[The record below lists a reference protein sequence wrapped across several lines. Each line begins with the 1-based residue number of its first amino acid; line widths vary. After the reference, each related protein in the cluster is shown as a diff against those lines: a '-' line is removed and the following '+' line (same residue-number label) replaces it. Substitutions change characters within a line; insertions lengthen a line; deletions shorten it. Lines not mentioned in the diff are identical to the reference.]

1 MKLSK
6 IVELIHGEKVYI
18 SDDSML
24 EKEFKYGFASDLM
37 SDVLSMISSNSDTTL
52 LLTGLA
58 NIQSLRTAEM
68 LDINTVI
75 LVRGKSLNEETL
87 ALGKECNINLITSGL
102 SMFETCG
109 VLYKAGLD
117 PIEKSSK

>member
-6 IVELIHGEKVYI
+6 LVDLIHGEKVYI
-18 SDDSML
+18 SEEIML
-24 EKEFKYGFASDLM
+24 DKEFKYGFASDLM
-37 SDVLSMISSNSDTTL
+37 SDVLSMIGSDSDITV

-58 NIQSLRTAEM
+58 NMQSLRTAEM

-75 LVRGKSLNEETL
+75 LVRGKSLGEEPLNL
-87 ALGKECNINLITSGL
+87 AKTSGINVITSGL

-109 VLYKAGLD
+109 VLYQAGLY
-117 PIEKSSK
+117 PIEKSSQ